1 MVGDKAKIAK
11 VQTVATISGMIPPP
25 PPSLPLKKKSRNG
38 QPNELDFFYEPL
50 KEPLPKKE
58 SVSVLL
64 INCAVC

>member
-11 VQTVATISGMIPPP
+11 VQTVATISGMILL
-25 PPSLPLKKKSRNG
+25 PPSSKKKSVKG
-38 QPNELDFFYEPL
+38 QPKELDLFYEPL

-58 SVSVLL
+58 SVSVL

>member
-1 MVGDKAKIAK
+1 MVGDKAIIAE

-25 PPSLPLKKKSRNG
+25 TLKKKSANG
-38 QPNELDFFYEPL
+38 HPQEFDLFFEIQYEPL

-58 SVSVLL
+58 SVPVL